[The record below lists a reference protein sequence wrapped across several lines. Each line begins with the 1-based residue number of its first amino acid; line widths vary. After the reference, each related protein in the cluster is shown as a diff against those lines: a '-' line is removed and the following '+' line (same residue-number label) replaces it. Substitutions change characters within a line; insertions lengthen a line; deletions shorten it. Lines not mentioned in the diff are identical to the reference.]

1 MDEQPRIIKRAILET
16 TSKHV
21 DQLHS
26 KWSHMFDT
34 EYCQELM
41 HKLEEHVCSFFTD
54 LLAESDGKEKL
65 IREGICALREEAAEV
80 TRLLHRSVDVG
91 EMPEDMPLTVWQQKL
106 DESIEHLREELRER
120 RAEICELLLQ
130 QEQLC
135 EELGEQPLPLLADPL
150 PKPQEMLAFSE
161 HLSRLRAERTR
172 RMEELFQLRSQ
183 IKQDMKVLELLPQ
196 TAADERLLS
205 QANQCLTP
213 DIFERLRFMQ
223 QEFAAQ
229 VVELHERVDDMR
241 QKIHVLWERLQETDE
256 FVMRRVRE
264 ATEYTQRTYD
274 VLNEELQRCQQL
286 RSQNLKTFIEQLRVE
301 IKEWWDLTLKSQQ
314 ERKRFSN
321 YYNEWYNE
329 DLLELHE
336 LELDDLKS
344 FYNSNKEIFEL
355 FASRA
360 EIWARMEALEA
371 KANEP
376 NRFNNRGGQ
385 LLKEERERKAIGCKL
400 PKIEQ
405 QITELVQAYEER
417 TRSPFLVHGEN
428 ILEHMANDWVRFRQA
443 KEHQS
448 SARKNAVTP
457 SGKGKML
464 PPAAPPRTPLS
475 QRNASAIS
483 TSMSLRKTPS
493 SWHLTSMTNL
503 APKTTGNL
511 YKRKLPN
518 EDSKKAEAPTAK
530 RSLVRTLNAMKA
542 SPAMRKQSQRL
553 MAVEQKPAKSPLRKL
568 RVMEDTM
575 RRSSGLGR
583 RSIGQPAKKRN
594 KLPVPV
600 PKIVLPGDDDDDDEY
615 TTDESSNLAAG
626 KDEIGNYKRFVPP
639 VRSSELP
646 RILKTRY
653 NHNNPNKNNKHSQ
666 ANGKTELKEG
676 MKANLG
682 LPEPRRSRM
691 WQPK

>member
-457 SGKGKML
+457 SGTGKML
-464 PPAAPPRTPLS
+464 PPSAPPRTPLS
-475 QRNASAIS
+475 QRNASAMSAS
-483 TSMSLRKTPS
+483 TMSLKRTPS
-493 SWHLTSMTNL
+493 NWKLASMTNSC
-503 APKTTGNL
+503 AKSTGNL
-511 YKRKLPN
+511 HKRKLQN
-518 EDSKKAEAPTAK
+518 ADSNRPETPHAK
-530 RSLVRTLNAMKA
+530 RNLLKTLSAMK
-542 SPAMRKQSQRL
+542 STTPVRKPSQRL
-553 MAVEQKPAKSPLRKL
+553 MPVQPKAGKSPLKKV
-568 RVMEDTM
+568 RVLQDTM
-575 RRSSGLGR
+575 RRSSGVGR
-583 RSIGQPAKKRN
+583 RSMGHSAKKART
-594 KLPVPV
+594 KVTVPEIRIRG
-600 PKIVLPGDDDDDDEY
+600 PSDEENDGFE
-615 TTDESSNLAAG
+615 TDENVRDDTYDSFEKSIEPAARSSILPQ
-626 KDEIGNYKRFVPP
+626 KMVSSFRPVKPRKRF
-639 VRSSELP
+639 
-646 RILKTRY
+646 
-653 NHNNPNKNNKHSQ
+653 
-666 ANGKTELKEG
+666 
-676 MKANLG
+676 
-682 LPEPRRSRM
+682 
-691 WQPK
+691 